1 MSYRICSFNVLRSIR
16 SDTNDRAFYALL
28 YQLIADEGIDIFA
41 FQEAKNINFIKNVVK
56 NVVKNLLSHW
66 VGEPVQDSELAFVW
80 NANRVAECSKHRE
93 PHAVNYRSKRPMSR
107 EPILARFVPVDF
119 KLNFEMRLVNVHIKH
134 GGDDSAK
141 SIDTRKYECSL
152 AKGIIYEMVD
162 KPPTGKDGSFRSVFT
177 VVLGD
182 YNLDC
187 DACNQCGPEIVRTF
201 QDEKTTLKASE
212 LEPGYKNSYDHFSY
226 RVDSTEPRSTPY
238 RIDAVRRYFN
248 GDFKG
253 YRKKVSD
260 HVPVKLE
267 LL

>member
-1 MSYRICSFNVLRSIR
+1 MSYRICSLNVKK
-16 SDTNDRAFYALL
+16 SDRNDETDRDFYAFLK
-28 YQLIADEGIDIFA
+28 QLIALEGIDVFA
-41 FQEAKNINFIKNVVK
+41 FQEASYRLGLIEGVL
-56 NVVKNLLSHW
+56 KNLPPYW
-66 VGEPVQDSELAFVW
+66 ADKTVPDSELAFVW
-80 NANRVAECSKHRE
+80 NTNRVAECSKTQMPQVFESYKADKHMYRE
-93 PHAVNYRSKRPMSR
+93 PVC
-107 EPILARFVPVDF
+107 ARFVPVDF